1 VKGFGER
8 LVLECQ
14 FFGISWL
21 EVDLL
26 GIIGPHRLRPR
37 DKSIQ
42 EREASGNTLV
52 LDVFAERLEP
62 KHPNELELPLL
73 FCSGRR
79 KVPELV
85 ASTNAARERLDEFS
99 RGLLGKMGGVEGVFL
114 AGGSVASLSMKPDD
128 YDDYPHKGLCHPNKA
143 LGGRMVILECKFISS
158 MELTMGNFTILMR
171 QYYHSSEPL
180 DDHPGGTWEGSRL

>member
-1 VKGFGER
+1 VEPLEEYKKAHERHTRQALRTFERPPPALVKGFGER
-8 LVLECQ
+8 LVLECR

-52 LDVFAERLEP
+52 LDVFAERWEP

-114 AGGSVASLSMKPDD
+114 AGGSVASLS
-128 YDDYPHKGLCHPNKA
+128 HEAG
-143 LGGRMVILECKFISS
+143 
-158 MELTMGNFTILMR
+158 
-171 QYYHSSEPL
+171 
-180 DDHPGGTWEGSRL
+180 